1 MHLKMWN
8 QSSFLSSIWLHTTT
22 SPSCSYLVNA
32 FWNLQRGG
40 RLPKK
45 LVHKKTYKC
54 LIADKC
60 DKKWGWLYMNGKGI
74 QMSKC
79 GERGQRMVH
88 VLHELKMH
96 RNIQMRVNGPGGW
109 LISGYS
115 LWCRSCII
123 AIYGHATVWHICCFW
138 LKSTVFKSSQ

>member
-1 MHLKMWN
+1 M
-8 QSSFLSSIWLHTTT
+8 
-22 SPSCSYLVNA
+22 
-32 FWNLQRGG
+32 
-40 RLPKK
+40 
-45 LVHKKTYKC
+45 VHKKTYKC

-123 AIYGHATVWHICCFW
+123 AIYGRYCLAYMLFLAQKHSFQKFTVVTIECHRELTAEC
-138 LKSTVFKSSQ
+138 V